1 MLGLFFMRFVFVI
14 RQDLDSLVHQQVLD
28 LLEIMQDDKDS
39 NLEIFL
45 LDKAALLA
53 SNDLEGINKDL
64 QNSYLEKIKKFFG
77 RANLNVCGLALENI
91 NLDQAK
97 VHKDF
102 IISGHMT
109 LLSNVFKADRLVEF

>member
-1 MLGLFFMRFVFVI
+1 MRFVFVI

-64 QNSYLEKIKKFFG
+64 QNSYLEKIKKFLG
-77 RANLNVCGLALENI
+77 RANINVCGLALENI